1 MMIDKEAIYDEKI
14 SPLVNQIVDICKQEN
29 IPFLMDF
36 ALREKSGAL
45 DEIYCF
51 TAIYGQPGMME
62 TPTFPRSIKILRGEP
77 ECFGVRIQR
86 NNE

>member
-1 MMIDKEAIYDEKI
+1 MIDKEAIYDEKI
-14 SPLVNQIVDICKQEN
+14 SPRNQIINICKHEN

-51 TAIYGQPGMME
+51 TVIYGQPEMME
-62 TPTFPRSIKILRGEP
+62 TPTFPRAIKIMRGEP
-77 ECFGVRIQR
+77 ECFGVRIQL

>member
-1 MMIDKEAIYDEKI
+1 MIDKEAIYDEKI
-14 SPLVNQIVDICKQEN
+14 SPLVGQIIDICKHEN

-36 ALREKSGAL
+36 ALREK
-45 DEIYCF
+45 DEEVDEVYCC

-62 TPTFPRSIKILRGEP
+62 TPTFPRAIKILRGEP